1 MAGEHSGMKIW
12 KKMILGSII
21 SYWIVLGLSVIGWS
35 LDIIHNTRLVSQ
47 DSTKVR
53 VVSVDKDETLT
64 LEDGTTVKKD
74 KISEYIRVEKNAGT
88 WYIPE
93 DKMTAEITVSD
104 VVSMLRPFMA
114 VGIILLV
121 WLVIRLVTGEKF
133 LLYGIASV
141 LYSVWFGLVCWILYG
156 FVFKGGLSIVITSVV
171 LVAVLSGLC
180 IFGLWR
186 SCRDER

>member
-1 MAGEHSGMKIW
+1 MRVW
-12 KKMILGSII
+12 KKIILGFII

-93 DKMTAEITVSD
+93 YKMTAEITVND
-104 VVSMLRPFMA
+104 VVSMLRPFIA

-121 WLVIRLVTGEKF
+121 WLVIRSVTGEKF
-133 LLYGIASV
+133 LLYGIALV
-141 LYSVWFGLVCWILYG
+141 LYSVWFGFVCWIIYG
-156 FVFKGGLSIVITSVV
+156 FVFKGGFSVV
-171 LVAVLSGLC
+171 VASVVMMIAILC
-180 IFGLWR
+180 ICIVGLR
-186 SCRDER
+186 RHRG

>member
-1 MAGEHSGMKIW
+1 MKIW
-12 KKMILGSII
+12 KKIILGFII

-35 LDIIHNTRLVSQ
+35 LDIIHNTRLVNQ
-47 DSTKVR
+47 DVNKVR
-53 VVSVDKDETLT
+53 VASVAKDETMT

-93 DKMTAEITVSD
+93 DKMTAEITVND

-114 VGIILLV
+114 VGITLLV
-121 WLVIRLVTGEKF
+121 WLVIRSVAGEKF
-133 LLYGIASV
+133 LLYGVASV

-156 FVFKGGLSIVITSVV
+156 FVFKGGFRIVVASVVMMIALLSICIV
-171 LVAVLSGLC
+171 GLRRHK
-180 IFGLWR
+180 G
-186 SCRDER
+186 

>member
-12 KKMILGSII
+12 KKMILGFII
-21 SYWIVLGLSVIGWS
+21 SYWIVLGLSVIGWC

-47 DSTKVR
+47 DSTKIR
-53 VVSVDKDETLT
+53 VASVDKDETLT

-74 KISEYIRVEKNAGT
+74 KISEYISVEKNAGT

-93 DKMTAEITVSD
+93 DKMTAEITVRD
-104 VVSMLRPFMA
+104 VVSMLRPFIA
-114 VGIILLV
+114 VGTILLV

-141 LYSVWFGLVCWILYG
+141 LYSVWFGLVCWILYR
-156 FVFKGGLSIVITSVV
+156 FVFKGGFRIVVASVV
-171 LVAVLSGLC
+171 MMIALLGICIVGLRRHR
-180 IFGLWR
+180 G
-186 SCRDER
+186 

>member
-1 MAGEHSGMKIW
+1 MKVW
-12 KKMILGSII
+12 KKIILGFVI

-53 VVSVDKDETLT
+53 VASVDKDETLT
-64 LEDGTTVKKD
+64 LEDDTTVKKD

-93 DKMTAEITVSD
+93 DKMTAEITVND
-104 VVSMLRPFMA
+104 VVSMLRPFIA

-121 WLVIRLVTGEKF
+121 WLVIRSVTGEKF
-133 LLYGIASV
+133 LMYIITSV

-156 FVFKGGLSIVITSVV
+156 YVFKGGLSIVFASVIMMIA
-171 LVAVLSGLC
+171 LLGICIAGLQ
-180 IFGLWR
+180 R
-186 SCRDER
+186 HRR

>member
-1 MAGEHSGMKIW
+1 MKIL
-12 KKMILGSII
+12 KSII
-21 SYWIVLGLSVIGWS
+21 LTFLFSYWIVLGLSVIVWS

-53 VVSVDKDETLT
+53 VASVDKDETLT
-64 LEDGTTVKKD
+64 LEGDITVKKD
-74 KISEYIRVEKNAGT
+74 KISEYIRVENNAGT

-104 VVSMLRPFMA
+104 VVSMLRPFIA

-141 LYSVWFGLVCWILYG
+141 LYGVWFGLVCWILYG
-156 FVFKGGLSIVITSVV
+156 FVFKGGFRIVVASVV
-171 LVAVLSGLC
+171 MMVALLGICIVGLRRHR
-180 IFGLWR
+180 G
-186 SCRDER
+186 

>member
-1 MAGEHSGMKIW
+1 MKIW
-12 KKMILGSII
+12 KKMILGFII

-35 LDIIHNTRLVSQ
+35 LDIIHNTRLVNQ
-47 DSTKVR
+47 DLTKVR

-64 LEDGTTVKKD
+64 LEDDTTVKKD

-171 LVAVLSGLC
+171 LVTVLSGLC
-180 IFGLWR
+180 IFGLWM
-186 SCRDER
+186 SYRDER

>member
-12 KKMILGSII
+12 KKMILGFII
-21 SYWIVLGLSVIGWS
+21 SYWVVLGLSVIGWS
-35 LDIIHNTRLVSQ
+35 LDIIHNTRLVNQ

-53 VVSVDKDETLT
+53 VASIDKDETLT

-93 DKMTAEITVSD
+93 DKMTAEITVND

-156 FVFKGGLSIVITSVV
+156 FVFKGGSMIVIAPVV
-171 LVAVLSGLC
+171 MMIALLGICIVGL
-180 IFGLWR
+180 R
-186 SCRDER
+186 RHRE

>member
-1 MAGEHSGMKIW
+1 MKIW
-12 KKMILGSII
+12 KKMILGFII

-53 VVSVDKDETLT
+53 VASVDKDETLT
-64 LEDGTTVKKD
+64 LEDDTTVKKD

-93 DKMTAEITVSD
+93 DKMTAEITVND
-104 VVSMLRPFMA
+104 VVSMLRPFIA

-121 WLVIRLVTGEKF
+121 WLVIRSVTGEKF
-133 LLYGIASV
+133 LLYGTASV
-141 LYSVWFGLVCWILYG
+141 LYSVWFGFVCWIIYG
-156 FVFKGGLSIVITSVV
+156 FVFKGGFRIVIIPVV
-171 LVAVLSGLC
+171 LLAVLSGLC
-180 IFGLWR
+180 IFGLRR

>member
-1 MAGEHSGMKIW
+1 MKIW
-12 KKMILGSII
+12 KKIILGFII

-53 VVSVDKDETLT
+53 VASVAKDETMT

-74 KISEYIRVEKNAGT
+74 KISEYIRVEKNADT

-93 DKMTAEITVSD
+93 DKMTAEITVND

-121 WLVIRLVTGEKF
+121 WLAIRSVVGEKF

-156 FVFKGGLSIVITSVV
+156 FVFKGGFRIVVASVV
-171 LVAVLSGLC
+171 MMIALLGIC
-180 IFGLWR
+180 IVGLWR
-186 SCRDER
+186 HRG

>member
-1 MAGEHSGMKIW
+1 MKIW
-12 KKMILGSII
+12 KKMILGFII
-21 SYWIVLGLSVIGWS
+21 SYWVVLGLSVIGWS

-53 VVSVDKDETLT
+53 VASVDKDETLT

-74 KISEYIRVEKNAGT
+74 KISEYIRVEKDAGT

-93 DKMTAEITVSD
+93 DKMSAEITVSD
-104 VVSMLRPFMA
+104 VVSMLRPFIA

-121 WLVIRLVTGEKF
+121 WLVIRSVSGEKF

-141 LYSVWFGLVCWILYG
+141 LYSVWFGLVCWTLYG
-156 FVFKGGLSIVITSVV
+156 FVFKGGFRIVIISVV
-171 LVAVLSGLC
+171 LLAVLSGLY

-186 SCRDER
+186 SCKDGR

>member
-1 MAGEHSGMKIW
+1 MKVW
-12 KKMILGSII
+12 KKTILGFII

-35 LDIIHNTRLVSQ
+35 LDIIHNTRLVSH

-53 VVSVDKDETLT
+53 VASVGKDETLT
-64 LEDGTTVKKD
+64 LEDDTTVKKD
-74 KISEYIRVEKNAGT
+74 KISEYIRVEKNVGT

-93 DKMTAEITVSD
+93 DKMTAEITIND

-121 WLVIRLVTGEKF
+121 WLAIRSVIGEKF

-141 LYSVWFGLVCWILYG
+141 LYSVWFGLVCLIIYG
-156 FVFKGGLSIVITSVV
+156 FVFKGGFRIVVASVV
-171 LVAVLSGLC
+171 MMIALLGICIVGLRRHR
-180 IFGLWR
+180 G
-186 SCRDER
+186 

>member
-1 MAGEHSGMKIW
+1 MKIL
-12 KKMILGSII
+12 KSII
-21 SYWIVLGLSVIGWS
+21 LTFLVSYWIVLGLSVIGWS
-35 LDIIHNTRLVSQ
+35 LDIIHNTRLVNQ

-64 LEDGTTVKKD
+64 LEGDTTVKKD

-88 WYIPE
+88 WYISE
-93 DKMTAEITVSD
+93 DKMTAEITVND
-104 VVSMLRPFMA
+104 VVSMLRPFIA

-121 WLVIRLVTGEKF
+121 WLVIRSVTGEKF

-156 FVFKGGLSIVITSVV
+156 FVFNGGLSIVIISVV

-180 IFGLWR
+180 IFGLRR

>member
-1 MAGEHSGMKIW
+1 MKIW
-12 KKMILGSII
+12 KKLILGFII

-53 VVSVDKDETLT
+53 VASVNKDETLT

-93 DKMTAEITVSD
+93 DKMAAEITVND
-104 VVSMLRPFMA
+104 VVSMLRPFIA
-114 VGIILLV
+114 VGIILLL
-121 WLVIRLVTGEKF
+121 WLVIRLVTGEVF
-133 LLYGIASV
+133 V
-141 LYSVWFGLVCWILYG
+141 VWHCIG
-156 FVFKGGLSIVITSVV
+156 FI
-171 LVAVLSGLC
+171 
-180 IFGLWR
+180 
-186 SCRDER
+186 

>member
-1 MAGEHSGMKIW
+1 MKIL
-12 KKMILGSII
+12 KSII
-21 SYWIVLGLSVIGWS
+21 LTFIVSYWIVLGLSVIGWS

-47 DSTKVR
+47 DSTKIR
-53 VVSVDKDETLT
+53 VASVDKDETLT

-93 DKMTAEITVSD
+93 DKMTAEITAND

-121 WLVIRLVTGEKF
+121 WLVIRSVTGEKF

-141 LYSVWFGLVCWILYG
+141 LYSVWFSLVCWILYG
-156 FVFKGGLSIVITSVV
+156 FVFKGGFRIVVASVV
-171 LVAVLSGLC
+171 MMIALLGICIVGLRRHR
-180 IFGLWR
+180 G
-186 SCRDER
+186 

>member
-1 MAGEHSGMKIW
+1 MKVW
-12 KKMILGSII
+12 KKIILGFVI

-53 VVSVDKDETLT
+53 VASVDKDETLT
-64 LEDGTTVKKD
+64 LEDDTTVKKD
-74 KISEYIRVEKNAGT
+74 KISDYIRVEKNAGT

-93 DKMTAEITVSD
+93 DKMTAEITVND

-121 WLVIRLVTGEKF
+121 WLVIRSVTGEKF

-141 LYSVWFGLVCWILYG
+141 LYSVWFCLVCWILYG
-156 FVFKGGLSIVITSVV
+156 YVFKGGFRIVVA
-171 LVAVLSGLC
+171 LVIVMISLMGICIVGLRRHR
-180 IFGLWR
+180 G
-186 SCRDER
+186 

>member
-1 MAGEHSGMKIW
+1 MYLEVIRKFMKIL
-12 KKMILGSII
+12 KSII
-21 SYWIVLGLSVIGWS
+21 LTFIVSYWIVLGLSVIGWS

-53 VVSVDKDETLT
+53 VASVDKDETLT

-93 DKMTAEITVSD
+93 DKMTAEIVVND
-104 VVSMLRPFMA
+104 VVSMLRPFIA
-114 VGIILLV
+114 VGVILLV
-121 WLVIRLVTGEKF
+121 WLVIRSVTGEKF

-141 LYSVWFGLVCWILYG
+141 LYSVWLGLVCWIIYG
-156 FVFKGGLSIVITSVV
+156 FVFKGGFRIVVASVV
-171 LVAVLSGLC
+171 IMITLLGIRIVGLRRHR
-180 IFGLWR
+180 G
-186 SCRDER
+186 

>member
-1 MAGEHSGMKIW
+1 MKVW
-12 KKMILGSII
+12 KKIILGFII

-47 DSTKVR
+47 DSTKVG
-53 VVSVDKDETLT
+53 VASVGKDETMT
-64 LEDGTTVKKD
+64 LEDGTTVKKG

-93 DKMTAEITVSD
+93 DKMTAEITVND

-114 VGIILLV
+114 VGITLLV
-121 WLVIRLVTGEKF
+121 WLVIRSVAGEKF
-133 LLYGIASV
+133 LLYGVASV

-156 FVFKGGLSIVITSVV
+156 FVFKGGFRIVVASVVMMIALLSICIV
-171 LVAVLSGLC
+171 GLRRHK
-180 IFGLWR
+180 G
-186 SCRDER
+186 